1 MPAFVGS
8 VCYMNI
14 EAVNPEQYSALL
26 VEKAAA
32 LRSQFVDFGP
42 PELEVF
48 ASPVQHYRQ
57 RAEFRI
63 WHDGDDLFY
72 AMFAKGDNNTPIR
85 IDRCPMVSVRIEA
98 LMFVLLERLKASS
111 ELSRRLFQVD
121 FLSTLSGELL
131 VTLLYHRPLQQDWLD
146 AAQVLQ
152 AELNIDLIGRSRK
165 QKWVINRDWVLETLN
180 IDGRELRYQQVE
192 NSFTQPNAA
201 INVQMLG
208 WARDVTRGCG
218 GDLLELYCG
227 NGNFT
232 LALSDQFDR
241 VLATEIAKVSV
252 NSAHYNLQ
260 LNGIDN
266 VCIARLSSQEF
277 TEAMTGVRPF
287 RRLREIDLPSYNFS
301 TVLVDPP
308 RSGLDLGTLALV
320 QNYRFILYI
329 SCSPDTLAR
338 DLETLTLSHRIE
350 RMALFDQFP
359 YTEHKESAVL
369 LVRR

>member
-1 MPAFVGS
+1 
-8 VCYMNI
+8 MNI
-14 EAVNPEQYSALL
+14 EAVSPEQYSALL
-26 VEKAAA
+26 IEKAAA
-32 LRSQFVDFGP
+32 LRSQFARFAP

-48 ASPVQHYRQ
+48 ASPVLHYRQ

-72 AMFAKGDNNTPIR
+72 AMFAQGDKRTPIR
-85 IDRCPMVSVRIEA
+85 VDSCPMVSERIHEV
-98 LMFVLLERLKASS
+98 MFELLERIKSAP

-146 AAQVLQ
+146 AAKALQ
-152 AELNIDLIGRSRK
+152 AELAIDLIGRSRK
-165 QKWVINRDWVLETLN
+165 QKLVLTRDWVLEKLS
-180 IDGRELRYQQVE
+180 IDGRELSYQQVE

-208 WARDVTRGCG
+208 WARDATRACG

-266 VCIARLSSQEF
+266 VAIARLSSEEF
-277 TEAMTGVRPF
+277 TQAMTKVRPF
-287 RRLREIDLPSYNFS
+287 RRLREIDLDSYNFS

-308 RSGLDLGTLALV
+308 RSGLDEGTRALV
-320 QNYRFILYI
+320 QNYRFILYV
-329 SCSPDTLAR
+329 SCSPETLER
-338 DLETLTLSHRIE
+338 DLETLNQTHRIE

-359 YTEHKESAVL
+359 YTQHKESAVL

>member
-1 MPAFVGS
+1 
-8 VCYMNI
+8 MNI
-14 EAVNPEQYSALL
+14 DAVSPEQYSALL
-26 VEKAAA
+26 DEKAVA
-32 LRSQFVDFGP
+32 LRSQFALFTP
-42 PELEVF
+42 PELEIF
-48 ASPVQHYRQ
+48 ASPARHYRQ

-63 WHDGDDLFY
+63 WHDGDDLYY
-72 AMFAKGDNNTPIR
+72 AMFAPGNNKTPIR
-85 IDRCPMVSVRIEA
+85 LDSCSMVSERIEGV
-98 LMFVLLERLKASS
+98 MFDLLERLKADPL
-111 ELSRRLFQVD
+111 LSRRLFQVD

-146 AAQVLQ
+146 AATVLQ
-152 AELNIDLIGRSRK
+152 ADLGIDLVGRSRK
-165 QKWVINRDWVLETLN
+165 QKLVLNRDWVLEKLSVE
-180 IDGRELRYQQVE
+180 GRELSYQQVE

-208 WARDVTRGCG
+208 WARDVTRACG

-277 TEAMTGVRPF
+277 TEAMTKVRPF
-287 RRLREIDLPSYNFS
+287 RRLREIDLDSYTFS

-308 RSGLDLGTLALV
+308 RAGLDEGTLALV
-320 QNYRFILYI
+320 QNYQFILYI
-329 SCSPDTLAR
+329 SCGPDTLAR
-338 DLETLTLSHRIE
+338 DLETLIQTHRIE

-359 YTEHKESAVL
+359 YTEHKETAVL
-369 LVRR
+369 LVRRS

>member
-1 MPAFVGS
+1 
-8 VCYMNI
+8 MNI
-14 EAVNPEQYSALL
+14 DAVSPEQYSTLL
-26 VEKAAA
+26 VEKVAT
-32 LRSQFVDFGP
+32 LRTQFDRFAP

-48 ASPVQHYRQ
+48 ASPVLHYRQ

-63 WHDGDDLFY
+63 WHEGDDLFY
-72 AMFAKGDNNTPIR
+72 AMFAPGNKHMPIR
-85 IDRCPMVSVRIEA
+85 IDNCPMVSERIHEV
-98 LMFVLLERLKASS
+98 MFVLLARIKSTP

-131 VTLLYHRPLQQDWLD
+131 VTLLYHRPLQQEWVD
-146 AAQVLQ
+146 AASALQ
-152 AELNIDLIGRSRK
+152 ADLDIDLIGRSRK
-165 QKWVINRDWVLETLN
+165 QKQVLKRDWVLEKLN
-180 IDGRELRYQQVE
+180 VDGRELSYQQVE

-201 INVQMLG
+201 MNVQMLG
-208 WARDVTRGCG
+208 WARDATRGCG

-266 VCIARLSSQEF
+266 VSIARLSSEEF
-277 TEAMTGVRPF
+277 TEAMTKVRPF
-287 RRLREIDLPSYNFS
+287 RRLREIDLDSYNFS

-308 RSGLDLGTLALV
+308 RSGLDEGTRALV
-320 QNYRFILYI
+320 QNYRFILYV
-329 SCSPDTLAR
+329 SCSPETLER
-338 DLETLTLSHRIE
+338 DLETLNQTHRIE

-359 YTEHKESAVL
+359 YTPHKESAVL

>member
-1 MPAFVGS
+1 
-8 VCYMNI
+8 MNI
-14 EAVNPEQYSALL
+14 DAVSPEQYSALL
-26 VEKAAA
+26 AEKADQ
-32 LRSQFVDFGP
+32 LREQFSDFAP
-42 PELEVF
+42 PELELF
-48 ASPVQHYRQ
+48 SSPTQHYRQ

-72 AMFAKGDNNTPIR
+72 AMFEPGDKRNPIR
-85 IDRCPMVSVRIEA
+85 IDTCPMVSERIHQV
-98 LMFVLLERLKASS
+98 MFVLLERIKSEP

-131 VTLLYHRPLQQDWLD
+131 VTLLYHRPLQQAWIDI
-146 AAQVLQ
+146 ATALQ
-152 AELNIDLIGRSRK
+152 TDLGIKLIGRSRK
-165 QKWVINRDWVLETLN
+165 QKEVLSQDWVLETLPVG
-180 IDGRELRYQQVE
+180 DRELSYQQVE

-208 WARDVTRGCG
+208 WARDAIRDCG

-232 LALSDQFDR
+232 LALSDLFDR

-266 VCIARLSSQEF
+266 VAIARLSSEEF
-277 TEAMTGVRPF
+277 TEAMNKVRAF
-287 RRLREIDLPSYNFS
+287 RRLREIDLDSYNFS

-308 RSGLDLGTLALV
+308 RSGLDDGTRALV
-320 QNYRFILYI
+320 QHYQYVLYV
-329 SCSPDTLAR
+329 SCNPDTLAR
-338 DLETLTLSHRIE
+338 DLETLTQTHRIE

-359 YTEHKESAVL
+359 YTHHKESGVF

>member
-1 MPAFVGS
+1 
-8 VCYMNI
+8 MNI

-26 VEKAAA
+26 VEKSAA
-32 LRSQFVDFGP
+32 LQSQFMSFSP

-48 ASPVQHYRQ
+48 ASPTQHYRQ

-85 IDRCPMVSVRIEA
+85 INSCPMVSARIETV
-98 LMFVLLERLKASS
+98 MFELLERLKASD

-131 VTLLYHRPLQQDWLD
+131 VTLLYHRPLQQEWLD
-146 AAQVLQ
+146 AAQALH
-152 AELNIDLIGRSRK
+152 EDLNVDLIGRSRK
-165 QKWVINRDWVLETLN
+165 QKLVLGRDWVLETLN
-180 IDGRELRYQQVE
+180 VDGRELSYQQVE

-201 INVQMLG
+201 INVQMLS
-208 WARDVTRGCG
+208 WARDTTRTCG

-252 NSAHYNLQ
+252 NSAQYNLQ
-260 LNGIDN
+260 LNGIEN
-266 VCIARLSSQEF
+266 VAIARLSSQEF
-277 TEAMTGVRPF
+277 TEAMAGVRPF
-287 RRLREIDLPSYNFS
+287 RRLREIDLTSYNFT

-308 RSGLDLGTLALV
+308 RSGLDEGTLALV
-320 QNYRFILYI
+320 QGYPFILYV

-359 YTEHKESAVL
+359 YTEHKESAVM